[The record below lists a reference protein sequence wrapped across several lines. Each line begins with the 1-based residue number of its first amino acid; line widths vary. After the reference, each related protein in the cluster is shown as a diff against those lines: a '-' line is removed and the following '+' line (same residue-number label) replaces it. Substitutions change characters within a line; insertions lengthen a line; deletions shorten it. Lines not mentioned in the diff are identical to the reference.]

1 MGSAVSGIIG
11 AATGGGKGG
20 GGGDPISAVM
30 QLVSKLAEGLTGGGA
45 A

>member
-1 MGSAVSGIIG
+1 MGQAISGVLG
-11 AATGGGKGG
+11 AASGGKGG

>member
-1 MGSAVSGIIG
+1 MADKLGGILGAGS
-11 AATGGGKGG
+11 GGKGG